1 VAVDRG
7 DDELRRVLEA
17 QEGLVGVQAEVVLE
31 GRIDLAEHPDVGA
44 RAEELL
50 AVARD
55 DDRLHVVVEPRLE
68 DRLVELAHHL
78 VRVRVHRR
86 IRESQRRDAA
96 TRLVGDQVVHL
107 GDLPPPFDRATT
119 SRPMSA
125 PFVREIKQLLVDELD
140 LRGVLAD
147 AIDEDAALFGE
158 GLGLDSLDA
167 LQIAVAVEERF
178 AVRLPEGDAARP
190 VFRSVAT
197 IAAYVAEK
205 AKPAE

>member
-1 VAVDRG
+1 
-7 DDELRRVLEA
+7 
-17 QEGLVGVQAEVVLE
+17 
-31 GRIDLAEHPDVGA
+31 
-44 RAEELL
+44 
-50 AVARD
+50 
-55 DDRLHVVVEPRLE
+55 
-68 DRLVELAHHL
+68 
-78 VRVRVHRR
+78 
-86 IRESQRRDAA
+86 
-96 TRLVGDQVVHL
+96 
-107 GDLPPPFDRATT
+107 
-119 SRPMSA
+119 MSA